1 MKGRAGAL
9 AVEMVFVLASVIWL
23 KEWVFPFFISQWFPQ
38 ADTASQM
45 LEWILLVIGVITCFI
60 YVGLG
65 SSAWNHHGLKA
76 GPSLGV
82 FLVIH
87 LPLLLPVALSAVPG
101 TGVYRCLERID
112 RGRSPSVQSRPLD
125 FSPCHPGGDHLPV
138 VSFGKEDPG
147 DGEGAPEISRDEPW
161 QEGVGEAVI

>member
-9 AVEMVFVLASVIWL
+9 AVEMIFVLVSVILL

-38 ADTASQM
+38 ADIASQM

-76 GPSLGV
+76 GSSLGV
-82 FLVIH
+82 FLMIH
-87 LPLLLPVALSAVPG
+87 LPLLVPIVGSEVPG
-101 TGVYRCLERID
+101 MAFTDAWSGLIGDGLRLFHPARWTFHPVTLGGIACLLFLLGRKIRVTERKP
-112 RGRSPSVQSRPLD
+112 GRSQQMNSGRKVWEKP
-125 FSPCHPGGDHLPV
+125 
-138 VSFGKEDPG
+138 
-147 DGEGAPEISRDEPW
+147 
-161 QEGVGEAVI
+161 